1 MKLENKPKRNK
12 KMKRLSII
20 PVCILA
26 LASCTQGNKST
37 DETLRERDSLMQ
49 ILNQK
54 DEELNDLMTSINE
67 VQEGFQ
73 RINEAEGRIT
83 VANGNLE
90 SNSSR
95 EVIRENIE
103 YIQNAMQQNRDLIA
117 QLQQKLKTS
126 SFNAQALQKTIENLQ
141 AQLDRQNQRIQE
153 LEANLAEKDIVIA
166 QQGDQID
173 NLNEN
178 VNSLTEENKQKA
190 QTVAA
195 QDKELNKAWFVFG
208 TKVELKEQKILKNGD
223 VLKSSDFNKNYFTE
237 VDIRTMKEIKLYSK
251 KATLLTNHP
260 AGTYTLEKDSKGEYV
275 LRITNAQKFWSV
287 SKFLVIQVK

>member
-1 MKLENKPKRNK
+1 
-12 KMKRLSII
+12 MKRLSII

-141 AQLDRQNQRIQE
+141 AQLDQQNQRIQE

-178 VNSLTEENKQKA
+178 VNTLTEENKQKA

-208 TKVELKEQKILKNGD
+208 TKAELKEQKILKNGD